1 MNCEKNSPRLV
12 LASGSPRRHEL
23 LAKMGYTFDICTPD
37 VDENVSGHAR
47 DIVATLS
54 ERKAEAAASHYESGI
69 IIASDTLV
77 SLDGIPLGKPENE
90 ADAHRILRMLSGRE
104 HEVFTGV
111 CLIDV
116 ATGKEEVCLERS
128 GVLFR
133 DLTDEEIDRYIA
145 TGEPAD
151 KAGAYAIQGL
161 GGAFVARFDGSYEN
175 IVGFPVKLVSEMLQR
190 FGF

>member
-1 MNCEKNSPRLV
+1 MANKRLI
-12 LASGSPRRHEL
+12 LASGSPRRREL
-23 LAKMGYTFDICTPD
+23 LTKMGYAFEICTTD
-37 VDENVSGHAR
+37 VDENVEGHAQDVVMILAR
-47 DIVATLS
+47 
-54 ERKAEAAASHYESGI
+54 RKGRAAAKLYSDGV

-77 SLDGIPLGKPENE
+77 SLNGIPLGKPEDE
-90 ADAHRILRMLSGRE
+90 ADARRILRMLSGCE

-111 CLIDV
+111 CLIDA

-161 GGAFVARFDGSYEN
+161 GGAFVARFDGSFEN
-175 IVGFPVKLVSEMLQR
+175 IVGFPVKLVGEMLQR